1 MNLSSLT
8 DSLRSRFANLNPLNR
23 PVAQAATVSEAKT
36 ASTSTPDTKV
46 QLGGRDSGPSIYDRF
61 GQLSSNDAAS
71 ARQRANDKVDELKK
85 RMKLLKSMMAGAS
98 PAQRKALARQLGQ
111 IANELKAAVKNFS
124 DASGSGQ
131 TSAPKSAN
139 AAISPD
145 TTAQQANPQT
155 ATADSAPDSTGANS
169 TETDKHQANA
179 QTAAASGQS
188 GQGASNKEKQDF
200 VREAK
205 ELASDIKR
213 TLEMLKRKLRRQ
225 SDSVVRQAEKALG
238 DIGKMLNNLSGG
250 ATQSSAGSGDASLN
264 IQVAAVSPA
273 SNPGS
278 VSISAGS
285 VTAD

>member
-1 MNLSSLT
+1 
-8 DSLRSRFANLNPLNR
+8 
-23 PVAQAATVSEAKT
+23 
-36 ASTSTPDTKV
+36 
-46 QLGGRDSGPSIYDRF
+46 
-61 GQLSSNDAAS
+61 
-71 ARQRANDKVDELKK
+71 
-85 RMKLLKSMMAGAS
+85 MKLLKSMMAGAS

-124 DASGSGQ
+124 DASGTGQ

-145 TTAQQANPQT
+145 NTAQQANPQT

-179 QTAAASGQS
+179 QTATASGQS

-213 TLEMLKRKLRRQ
+213 GPMDALRVCRIGAQIARGLQAAGDARHAALWREGAAKLRRVADEQ
-225 SDSVVRQAEKALG
+225 VPEPFRDSFLRRQPVHEAL
-238 DIGKMLNNLSGG
+238 LRC
-250 ATQSSAGSGDASLN
+250 AG
-264 IQVAAVSPA
+264 
-273 SNPGS
+273 
-278 VSISAGS
+278 
-285 VTAD
+285 

>member
-1 MNLSSLT
+1 MSLSSLT

-46 QLGGRDSGPSIYDRF
+46 QLGGCDSGLSIYDRF

-71 ARQRANDKVDELKK
+71 ARQRANDKVAELKK
-85 RMKLLKSMMAGAS
+85 RMKLLKSMMGGAS

-145 TTAQQANPQT
+145 NTAQQANPQT
-155 ATADSAPDSTGANS
+155 ATAGSTPDSTGANS
-169 TETDKHQANA
+169 TETGKHQTNA

-188 GQGASNKEKQDF
+188 GQSASNKEKQDF